1 MGEIFLKAF
10 EALWQVLVAGIILG
24 AGLPAVFA
32 LGIKALGTGRTLA
45 ADGATY
51 TSRADRSGTRG
62 LDRALRGL
70 RRSRPLRDLPRRGL
84 RLRHQDLRELRADV
98 TSAPRAPR
106 APPSRTS
113 PCAS

>member
-10 EALWQVLVAGIILG
+10 EALWQVLVAGVILG

-51 TSRADRSGTRG
+51 DEPPTGAGRAGSTVLFAVCVAAVLFGIFLVVATG
-62 LDRALRGL
+62 FGIK
-70 RRSRPLRDLPRRGL
+70 
-84 RLRHQDLRELRADV
+84 V
-98 TSAPRAPR
+98 F
-106 APPSRTS
+106 PS
-113 PCAS
+113 